1 MLLAGGQGSRLYAL
15 TKKIAKPA
23 VPFGGKYR
31 IIDFALSNCIN
42 SGIDTVGVL
51 TQYEPH
57 ELHSYIGN
65 GQAWDLD
72 RMNGGIFIVPP
83 CQHEM
88 EAQWYKGTA
97 NAIYQNTGFIDS
109 FDPEYVLVLSGD
121 HIYKMDYSKL
131 LKFHK
136 KKDADC
142 TVAVIDVPPEEA
154 SRFGI
159 MNTNEDNRITSFEEK
174 PKQPKSTLAS
184 MGIYIFNWS
193 KLKQYL
199 QKDAENPDSQNDFGK
214 NIIPTMLADGNK
226 MFAYPFSGYWKDVGT
241 IESLWNANM
250 DMISGDGVD
259 LFDNGWKI
267 YSRSNNYPPHF
278 ISDAAKVKNSLIA
291 DGCIV
296 NGNVNKSVLFSGVKI
311 GENANINCSVLMP
324 GVVVEDGAVVEY
336 SIVSEN
342 SVIKK
347 DAHIGKY
354 TEGANPRIAV
364 IGSDITVGSGAN
376 VDAGEIIEENI
387 PEKITK

>member
-1 MLLAGGQGSRLYAL
+1 
-15 TKKIAKPA
+15 
-23 VPFGGKYR
+23 
-31 IIDFALSNCIN
+31 
-42 SGIDTVGVL
+42 
-51 TQYEPH
+51 
-57 ELHSYIGN
+57 
-65 GQAWDLD
+65 
-72 RMNGGIFIVPP
+72 MNGGVFIVPP

-136 KKDADC
+136 KKNADC
-142 TVAVIDVPPEEA
+142 TVAVINVPLEEA

-159 MNTNEDNRITSFEEK
+159 MNTNEDNQITSFEEK

-199 QKDAENPDSQNDFGK
+199 QKDAQNPESQNDFGK
-214 NIIPTMLADGNK
+214 NIIPTMLSDGNK

-241 IESLWNANM
+241 IESLWEANM
-250 DMISGDGVD
+250 DMISSENVD
-259 LFDNGWKI
+259 LFDKGWKI

-278 ISDAAKVKNSLIA
+278 ISEYAEVKNSLIA
-291 DGCIV
+291 EGCIV
-296 NGNVNKSVLFSGVKI
+296 DGIVNKSVLFAGVKI
-311 GENANINCSVLMP
+311 GKNAKINNSVLMP
-324 GVVVEDGAVVEY
+324 GVVIEDGADVEY

-342 SVIKK
+342 SVIKSN
-347 DAHIGKY
+347 AHIGGH
-354 TEGANPRIAV
+354 TDNGTQRIAV
-364 IGSDITVGSGAN
+364 IGSDVTVGSGAN
-376 VDAGEIIEENI
+376 IGAGEIIEENI
-387 PEKITK
+387 PESATK